1 MGFLVAQ
8 DQPEHMRPPNLRAV
22 WHALLEEVAREK
34 VGKWNRSGKWWENHG
49 KTMGKPWK
57 TMGKPWENHGNML
70 IYMENGSFI
79 VDLLNMV
86 IFHSFLYVYQ
96 RVSPC
101 WIWDFEEFCGDVG
114 CLFNGIFHGI

>member
-49 KTMGKPWK
+49 K
-57 TMGKPWENHGNML
+57 PWESHGNML

-79 VDLLNMV
+79 VDLRIKN
-86 IFHSFLYVYQ
+86 
-96 RVSPC
+96 C
-101 WIWDFEEFCGDVG
+101 DFP
-114 CLFNGIFHGI
+114 